1 MGFLKQLLYYCA
13 LFGTGVLSI
22 TYIYTAIF
30 KRRVSENPYYG
41 KDFFGLSSIFVLMIM
56 YRVYQ
61 VGEIQGKL
69 MNGIWIILSPWLV
82 WGIVVLGY
90 VISAKSQERF

>member
-1 MGFLKQLLYYCA
+1 MGFFIQLLYYCG
-13 LFGTGVLSI
+13 LFSIGVLRI

-30 KRRVSENPYYG
+30 KRSVSENLYYS
-41 KDFFGLSSIFVLMIM
+41 KEFFGLASIFVLMIM